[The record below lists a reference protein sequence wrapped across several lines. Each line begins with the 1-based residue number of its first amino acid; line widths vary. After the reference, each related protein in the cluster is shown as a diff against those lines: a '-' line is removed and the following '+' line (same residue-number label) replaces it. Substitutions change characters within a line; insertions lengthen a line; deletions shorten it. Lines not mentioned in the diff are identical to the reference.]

1 MSYVFVVDG
10 RKRIIN
16 YDYTLCKLENDCNE
30 LFIPLE
36 PSRPNRLV
44 RLNVIRISKSTSINL
59 LCKVY
64 EDIFFNKL
72 YENLSIIM
80 HASEIVLLCD

>member
-1 MSYVFVVDG
+1 MFLLLMVVSELS
-10 RKRIIN
+10 IMTTM
-16 YDYTLCKLENDCNE
+16 YTLCKFENDCNE

-64 EDIFFNKL
+64 EDLFFNKFSMSFTL
-72 YENLSIIM
+72 I
-80 HASEIVLLCD
+80 